1 MAAFKLV
8 LKPDETKKAGS
19 RSKSNKVAA
28 KAAPVASIAAP
39 SFEQAFKNIDDVLR
53 KEAGCTTELDY
64 TEQTSWLLFL
74 KYLDA
79 LEQDKA
85 DEAALDGKQYKY
97 ILDKPYRWESWAAP
111 KTADGKLDHNTAT
124 VGDDLRD
131 FVNQK
136 LFPYLHGFK
145 ERASGPNTIEYK
157 IGEIFGEIKNKIQSG
172 YNLREIVEHIDELR
186 FRSQQE
192 KHELS
197 HLYEAKIKNMG
208 NAGRNGGEYYT
219 PRPLIRA
226 IVNVVKPKI
235 GERIYDG
242 ACGSAGFL
250 CESFDYLKSN
260 GKLTTKD
267 LVTLQTKTFYG
278 KEKKSLAYVIAI
290 MNMILHGIEAP
301 NVIHTNTLTE
311 NLADIQEKGRYEV
324 VMANPPFG
332 GQERKEVQQ
341 NFPIRTGETAFLFL
355 QHFIKILKAGG
366 RAGIVIKNTFLSN
379 TDNASVSLR
388 KMLLESCNLH
398 TVLDCPSGTF
408 QGAGVKTVV
417 LFFDKGAPTRKIWF
431 YQLDLGRNLGK
442 TNPLNDDDLEEFVAL
457 QKTFAD
463 SPKCW
468 SVDAAN
474 IDPTTFDLSV
484 KNPNG
489 GEEVAHRSP
498 QAIMEEI
505 AALDAA
511 SAEVLGDI
519 KALL

>member
-1 MAAFKLV
+1 M
-8 LKPDETKKAGS
+8 
-19 RSKSNKVAA
+19 
-28 KAAPVASIAAP
+28 
-39 SFEQAFKNIDDVLR
+39 FEQAFKNIDDVLW

-74 KYLDA
+74 KYLDG
-79 LEQDKA
+79 LEQDRA
-85 DEAALDGKQYKY
+85 DEAALEGKRYSF
-97 ILDKPYRWESWAAP
+97 ILDKLYRWETWAAP
-111 KTADGKLDHNTAT
+111 KAKDGKLDHNKALT
-124 VGDDLRD
+124 GDDLRD
-131 FVNQK
+131 FVNLK

-145 ERASGPNTIEYK
+145 QKASGPNTIEYK
-157 IGEIFGEIKNKIQSG
+157 IGEIFGEIKNKIQGG
-172 YNLREIVEHIDELR
+172 YNLREIIDLIDELR
-186 FRSQQE
+186 FRSQTE

-226 IVNVVKPKI
+226 IVQVVKPKI

-242 ACGSAGFL
+242 AVGSAGFL
-250 CESFDYLKSN
+250 CEAFEYLKAKAN
-260 GKLTTKD
+260 LTTKE
-267 LVTLQTKTFYG
+267 LTTLQTRTFYG

-301 NVIHTNTLTE
+301 NILHTNTLSE
-311 NLADIQEKGRYEV
+311 NLADIQDKDRYDV
-324 VMANPPFG
+324 VLANPPFG
-332 GQERKEVQQ
+332 GKERKEVQQ

-355 QHFIKILKAGG
+355 QHFIKMLKAGG
-366 RAGIVIKNTFLSN
+366 RGGVVIKNTFLSN

-388 KMLLESCNLH
+388 KLLLESCNLH
-398 TVLDCPSGTF
+398 SVLDCPGGTF

-417 LFFDKGAPTRKIWF
+417 LFFEKGAPTRKIWF

-442 TNPLNDDDLEEFVAL
+442 TNPLNDDDLAEFVKL

-463 SPKCW
+463 SPKSW
-468 SVDAAN
+468 TIDAKT
-474 IDPTTFDLSV
+474 IDQTTFDLSV

-489 GEEVAHRSP
+489 GEEVKHRRP
-498 QAIMEEI
+498 KEIMDEI
-505 AALDAA
+505 AVLDAE
-511 SAEVLGDI
+511 SAEVLKKI